1 MYQVLEKDS
10 KIDILVFYET
20 SVQMLLKS
28 KIFPGQ
34 VLSKRNDK
42 KLMKHVIN
50 ILASVIYCHSSYLD
64 QKFLHFKLIFLL
76 LRLASVLL
84 SNVIVYSVQ
93 LLQISQLVNKT
104 LSTPQDNIKLILI
117 MITQLS

>member
-1 MYQVLEKDS
+1 MYKVSEKDS

-20 SVQMLLKS
+20 FVQMLLKS

-64 QKFLHFKLIFLL
+64 QKFLHFKLIFPPSKFSISFVIKCNSLFC
-76 LRLASVLL
+76 AIIADFT
-84 SNVIVYSVQ
+84 SN
-93 LLQISQLVNKT
+93 SQNLKYAT
-104 LSTPQDNIKLILI
+104 G
-117 MITQLS
+117 